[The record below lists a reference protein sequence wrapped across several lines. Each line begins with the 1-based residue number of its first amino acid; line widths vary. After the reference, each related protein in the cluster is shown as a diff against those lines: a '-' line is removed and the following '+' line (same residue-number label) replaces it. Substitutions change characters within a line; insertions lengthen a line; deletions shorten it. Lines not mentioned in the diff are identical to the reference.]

1 MSEQRSV
8 VDERGATINGF
19 SKQKKQKSD
28 VICKLL
34 FRAGC
39 EEKQQM
45 GAGRKKKDR
54 LGRMCRKKPWVS
66 VFFCFLVQV
75 CI

>member
-1 MSEQRSV
+1 MDSQ
-8 VDERGATINGF
+8 N
-19 SKQKKQKSD
+19 KKKQKSD

-45 GAGRKKKDR
+45 GAGRNKKDR
-54 LGRMCRKKPWVS
+54 LGRICRKKHLVS
-66 VFFCFLVQV
+66 VFFFFFFGVSMYLS
-75 CI
+75 